1 VLLENITPTILDL
14 YAVIII
20 TDMDPVCHFKAS
32 WYVAGGLQ
40 LCIKINP
47 NKLSAYKFGSL
58 NRSGNERFVDYGVRY
73 VLKVRQC

>member
-1 VLLENITPTILDL
+1 MPFQGF
-14 YAVIII
+14 
-20 TDMDPVCHFKAS
+20 MD
-32 WYVAGGLQ
+32 VAGGLQ

-58 NRSGNERFVDYGVRY
+58 NRSGNERFVDYGVGC